1 MRSTTSQLKLC
12 SEFPL
17 SVVVPVVWH
26 SFVPPRP
33 LLTCRVIEAS
43 LAPLCPGSR
52 NTVIPA
58 IAADADADGAIT
70 VDKLSTTGAAAAY
83 FSMSRR
89 ERQCAHKDD
98 ACCTAPPYERGTVN
112 GPRTRRMPAR
122 RDHPVTGRLPRIKR
136 VEQVC

>member
-12 SEFPL
+12 SEYPP

-33 LLTCRVIEAS
+33 LVTWRLIEAS

-83 FSMSRR
+83 FNMSRR
-89 ERQCAHKDD
+89 ERQRAHGVG
-98 ACCTAPPYERGTVN
+98 CTPTHYGRRTKNAPG
-112 GPRTRRMPAR
+112 TRRPTAR
-122 RDHPVTGRLPRIKR
+122 RDHPVT
-136 VEQVC
+136 